1 MFSHKKEDVLKHTK
15 GNREELL
22 ASESCACL
30 GCCSTFPAHEIREWT
45 DDIDGVPGKAV
56 DRTAVCPHCGEAL
69 LIGDHGEY
77 EITDAFLEAMRRR

>member
-22 ASESCACL
+22 ASENCACL
-30 GCCSTFPAHEIREWT
+30 GCSSIFPVDEIGEWVDET
-45 DDIDGVPGKAV
+45 GGVPRKMV
-56 DRTAVCPHCGEAL
+56 DRTAICPHCGEAL

-77 EITDAFLEAMRRR
+77 EITDAFLEAMRMR